1 MPGLKAALVFLKM
14 CPKPVPSWTLQSLVL
29 FPLKWQNLTAVF
41 LPISAIF
48 LLLLEVGFGLVN
60 RVPSRLRII
69 CRSESNIKIL
79 TFSYHLSN
87 SVSSA
92 ESLGKYS
99 MQDFTVL
106 LLACFDDPQFFYTK
120 TPTKKS
126 PSSPLLK
133 VEGTMLYLPGERC
146 ILLVTSLRLM
156 YWFVFSAVSFDFPPG
171 TLDKTYYQ
179 LSQCFYILL
188 LCKPETQ

>member
-1 MPGLKAALVFLKM
+1 M

-29 FPLKWQNLTAVF
+29 FPLKWQNLTALF
-41 LPISAIF
+41 LPISALF

-60 RVPSRLRII
+60 RVPSWPRII

-79 TFSYHLSN
+79 TFSYHLSK

-99 MQDFTVL
+99 MPDFTVL
-106 LLACFDDPQFFYTK
+106 LLACFDDPQFFSTK
-120 TPTKKS
+120 TLTKKS

-133 VEGTMLYLPGERC
+133 VEGTMLYLPGGRC
-146 ILLVTSLRLM
+146 ILLVTSLRLI
-156 YWFVFSAVSFDFPPG
+156 YWFVFSAGTVRQKSSVVSFDFPLG
-171 TLDKTYYQ
+171 TLDRTYYQ
-179 LSQCFYILL
+179 LSQCFYILI

>member
-1 MPGLKAALVFLKM
+1 MN
-14 CPKPVPSWTLQSLVL
+14 Q
-29 FPLKWQNLTAVF
+29 
-41 LPISAIF
+41 
-48 LLLLEVGFGLVN
+48 
-60 RVPSRLRII
+60 VPSRLRII

-79 TFSYHLSN
+79 TFSYHLSK

-99 MQDFTVL
+99 MPDFKVLL
-106 LLACFDDPQFFYTK
+106 LLACFDDPQFFSTK
-120 TPTKKS
+120 TLTKKS

-156 YWFVFSAVSFDFPPG
+156 YWFVFSAGTVRQKSSVVSFDFPPG
-171 TLDKTYYQ
+171 TLDRTYYQ
-179 LSQCFYILL
+179 LSQCFYILI